1 MQIPPRLLAYFFL
14 FGLLTVLTAVG
25 AHSPTAGAHSPIAGA
40 HSPIAGGIAWVES
53 FDDALAK
60 AKAENKPIFIAVNMD
75 GEPVCEE
82 LVKRH
87 YRDGKIV
94 TLSGSTVNLF
104 ASRFSHKGSGKNC
117 ARVGTITCRSHQQVE
132 RDVRRDVFKIAP
144 GEPVNAP
151 NHIWLNPDGS
161 VILSVPFMIT
171 TGQLEWCMVEAI
183 RKVDPAFEWTLR
195 ASARAPRRLIYGDP
209 REGAQGETESKT
221 RGATGGASADPLDR
235 EALEEV
241 LDAVKKG
248 SGRGDRGNTARQYFP
263 SLIVTDDKKAIEFIE
278 SWFASRWASGRQ
290 AERLLH
296 EIGRT
301 SPPSFWEAAAA
312 ALSHPDLAMRNEA
325 IVALEQLAEPKS
337 LKALLK
343 QKSSEKEDAAA
354 ANLIRAIASVGR
366 GKKSAE
372 SLVLRT
378 AARDKKDFMR
388 IHGIIGLVYIED
400 REKVND
406 VLVKSLSS
414 DNPGIRAAAA
424 YTIAIRREHDLRDAL
439 AIAIEGEKDLT
450 CKTYL
455 GAAAAALR
463 GGGLRLIEGVLR
475 EYALDDIVRDRE

>member
-1 MQIPPRLLAYFFL
+1 MQIPPRTVAYVFL
-14 FGLLTVLTAVG
+14 FSLFAILPAARADAIVWDA
-25 AHSPTAGAHSPIAGA
+25 
-40 HSPIAGGIAWVES
+40 S
-53 FDDALAK
+53 FDAALAK

-87 YRDGKIV
+87 YRDERIV
-94 TLSGSTVNLF
+94 KLSGSTINLF
-104 ASRFSHKGSGKNC
+104 ASRFSHKGGDKAC
-117 ARVGTITCRSHQQVE
+117 ARAGNIPCRSHQQVE
-132 RDVRRDVFKIAP
+132 RDVRRDVFNIAP

-183 RKVDPAFEWTLR
+183 RKVDPTFEWNLR

-209 REGAQGETESKT
+209 REKEQDKAGSGERGGGRSTE
-221 RGATGGASADPLDR
+221 AEPLDKK
-235 EALEEV
+235 ELDEV

-263 SLIVTDDKKAIEFIE
+263 SLIVTDDKKAIDFVE
-278 SWFASRWASGRQ
+278 SWITSRWASGRPG
-290 AERLLH
+290 ERLLH

-301 SPPSFWEAAAA
+301 SPPSFWEVAAA
-312 ALSHPDLAMRNEA
+312 ALSHSDLAVRNEA

-372 SLVLRT
+372 SLVLKT
-378 AARDKKDFMR
+378 AAKDKKHFMR
-388 IHGIIGLVYIED
+388 IHAIIGLVYIED

-406 VLVKSLSS
+406 VLVKSLGS

-424 YTIAIRREHDLRDAL
+424 YSIAIRREHDLRDAL
-439 AIAIEGEKDLT
+439 AVAINAEKDLT

>member
-1 MQIPPRLLAYFFL
+1 MQIPPRTVAYALLFCL
-14 FGLLTVLTAVG
+14 FAILPAARADAILWDA
-25 AHSPTAGAHSPIAGA
+25 
-40 HSPIAGGIAWVES
+40 S
-53 FDDALAK
+53 FDAALAK

-87 YRDGKIV
+87 YCDERIV
-94 TLSGSTVNLF
+94 KLSGSMVNLF
-104 ASRFSHKGSGKNC
+104 ASKFSHKGGDKAC
-117 ARVGTITCRSHQQVE
+117 ARAGNIPCRSHQQVE

-151 NHIWLNPDGS
+151 NHIWLGPDGT
-161 VILSVPFMIT
+161 VLLSVPFMIT

-183 RKVDPAFEWTLR
+183 RKVDPSFEWKLR
-195 ASARAPRRLIYGDP
+195 ASARAPRRLIYGDSGDEAQDGAGSEA
-209 REGAQGETESKT
+209 RGRAQG
-221 RGATGGASADPLDR
+221 GAAEPLDKK
-235 EALEEV
+235 ELAEV
-241 LDAVKKG
+241 LDAVRKG

-263 SLIVTDDKKAIEFIE
+263 SLIVTDDKKAIDFVK
-278 SWFASRWASGRQ
+278 SWITTRWASGRQ
-290 AERLLH
+290 GERLLH

-301 SPPSFWEAAAA
+301 SPPSFWEVAAA
-312 ALSHPDLAMRNEA
+312 ALSHSDPAMRNEA
-325 IVALEQLAEPKS
+325 IVALEQLAEPNS

-343 QKSSEKEDAAA
+343 QKSCEKEDTAA

-366 GKKSAE
+366 GIKNAE
-372 SLVLRT
+372 SLVLKT
-378 AARDKKDFMR
+378 AAKDKKHFMR
-388 IHGIIGLVYIED
+388 IHAVIGLVYIED

-406 VLVKSLSS
+406 LLAKSLSS

-424 YTIAIRREHDLRDAL
+424 YTIALRREHDLRDAL
-439 AIAIEGEKDLT
+439 TIAIDTEKDLT

-455 GAAAAALR
+455 EAAAATLR